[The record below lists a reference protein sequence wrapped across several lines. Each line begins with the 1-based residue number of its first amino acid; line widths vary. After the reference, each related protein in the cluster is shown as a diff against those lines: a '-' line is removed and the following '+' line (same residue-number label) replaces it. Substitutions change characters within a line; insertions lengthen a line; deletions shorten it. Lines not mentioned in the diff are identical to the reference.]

1 MEILKM
7 GKVLTMKTSM
17 KTTIL
22 GIATILT
29 AISSA
34 TIALLDG
41 DPLTNFDVGS
51 VIAAITAGIGLILAK
66 DSDTLG

>member
-7 GKVLTMKTSM
+7 AKVGTMNKSI

-34 TIALLDG
+34 AIAFFDG

-66 DSDTLG
+66 DADKSV